1 MDEVIQSIILVGLF
15 LKLLKPFLNIFMNIE
30 ILSKTIVGNWKWNCV
45 NVHFPLRGYGTLP
58 YCDVHILSIET
69 NNK

>member
-1 MDEVIQSIILVGLF
+1 
-15 LKLLKPFLNIFMNIE
+15 MNIE

-69 NNK
+69 NNNKYKQYL